1 MHAPARPVAMVP
13 GWLPWL
19 CAGLTAAGALAFLLG
34 ARGDEPGRAWQVYL
48 ANFVFWSGLAAGGV
62 LFGLILQ
69 VAKGHWG
76 KPLRRIPLGFGAF
89 LPVSYALFFILYLG
103 RAHLF
108 PWMHQDVTFEGH
120 PIRTAWLT
128 PGGVFLRGGFFLL
141 VLYVLLLAFLY
152 YEARPDMRM
161 AERLLPGE
169 PLGARRPSWWRS
181 AIVQWWTRN
190 FRGETEEA
198 ARSRRI
204 LGKIAAPTILLL
216 CILLSG
222 MAIDL
227 IMSLEPGWISVLF
240 PMYFVVGAWLSALA
254 LTAIVVAILNPRWN
268 LGLEPRHFHDLGKL
282 TFAFCVF
289 WAYLWFSQFLPIWYG
304 NLPRETIFIE
314 KRWADPWTPIS
325 VAFFLCVFVIP
336 FLALLGKKP
345 KMTPPFFAAVAGV
358 ILVGFYLERFE
369 SVVASIWT
377 RPTIPFGLLEILV
390 TLGFAGLFALA
401 YLAYITTVPAVP
413 RSETIAL
420 GEPRKGP

>member
-1 MHAPARPVAMVP
+1 MRAAGGALPVQRAPR
-13 GWLPWL
+13 WLPWL
-19 CAGLTAAGALAFLLG
+19 CLALVALSAAAFVAG
-34 ARGDEPGRAWQVYL
+34 ARGEEAQRAWQAYL
-48 ANFVFWSGLAAGGV
+48 VNFVFWSGLAAGGV

-89 LPVSYALFFILYLG
+89 LPVSYVLFWILYLG
-103 RAHLF
+103 RAQLF
-108 PWMHQDVTFEGH
+108 PWIHQDVTFEGH
-120 PIRTAWLT
+120 PIRKAWLSES
-128 PGGVFLRGGFFLL
+128 GVFLRGGLFLL
-141 VLYVLLLAFLY
+141 VLYALLAVFLY
-152 YEARPDMRM
+152 YEARPDVGAVRE
-161 AERLLPGE
+161 ALAGWQGRLAG
-169 PLGARRPSWWRS
+169 
-181 AIVQWWTRN
+181 WWTRG
-190 FRGETEEA
+190 FRGVAEEA
-198 ARSRRI
+198 RRSRRI

-254 LTAIVVAILNPRWN
+254 LTAIVVTILNPRWK

-314 KRWADPWTPIS
+314 KRWADPWTPVS
-325 VAFFLCVFVIP
+325 VAFFVCVFVIP
-336 FLALLGKKP
+336 FIALLGKKP

-358 ILVGFYLERFE
+358 ILLGFYLERFE
-369 SVVASIWT
+369 SVVASVWT

-390 TLGFAGLFALA
+390 TLGFAGLFGLA

-413 RSETIAL
+413 RNETIAL